1 YLGPETEPVRIW
13 DACQFG
19 GRQVVEMQP
28 DHSEPFRLDQVIDR
42 RKSIL
47 EAAAA
52 PYPKKI
58 IKNDVVELSGAGVET
73 VAEIDYRA
81 NLSVLC
87 EKRQKRQRETRLAF
101 AYELG

>member
-1 YLGPETEPVRIW
+1 
-13 DACQFG
+13 
-19 GRQVVEMQP
+19 MQP

-58 IKNDVVELSGAGVET
+58 IKNDVVELSGAGLKLLLKSTIEQTSPFCVSN
-73 VAEIDYRA
+73 D
-81 NLSVLC
+81 
-87 EKRQKRQRETRLAF
+87 KRVSERPSCLRL
-101 AYELG
+101 